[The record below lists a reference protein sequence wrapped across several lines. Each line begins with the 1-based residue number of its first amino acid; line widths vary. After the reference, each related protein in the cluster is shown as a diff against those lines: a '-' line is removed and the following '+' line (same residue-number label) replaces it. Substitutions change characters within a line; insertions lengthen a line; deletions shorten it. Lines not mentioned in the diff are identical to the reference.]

1 MRLGEILFNWFDKI
15 FHISVI
21 FGKYGDLGRDWN
33 DISTWECKRV
43 SALKKRI
50 RTPIGSILFA
60 IYEFGCRYETREK
73 YAEEFPGVLG
83 DMDALS
89 QKMAPHIKRVIENPH
104 TQKIFETVGDSI
116 FTSVMDSIEYD
127 GTATWSKAL
136 FAAKKMYG
144 VSFGL
149 SAVPQVFS
157 IAGEFVTGGLIDQVG
172 RAFGQIYWT
181 TGLGFMT
188 WQAIAASLRAHILE
202 PLEEYYN
209 VKCRPK
215 RMSAGD
221 VIELWNKGALS
232 VHDVRD
238 RLAKEGYTESDIS
251 LFMLNSLR
259 DLNKGEIYDLY
270 SENLIDQPA
279 AVFLLRRLGYGANP
293 IMWIIKI
300 WNIRKIDEQRG
311 YYLGNLRKGLEEGLI
326 SEAKFREVLRRL
338 NWGEEAI
345 DLEIA
350 VQKLKRSTKEKELTL
365 SHLKSAFMKNII
377 DHSQVVKIL
386 EDRGFTTDQIA
397 VILSIWRAELVPKE
411 VKLSK
416 AALIKAWTENVI
428 TEHTLRVRLKDI
440 GYPVKDINIIISTAK
455 ARMIEPPIPIRKE
468 DLLKAFYNVVI
479 DLPELHSRLIEI
491 GFTKEDAKLI
501 SETAVE
507 EKKKRALKLS
517 ASALTSAMLEN
528 IIEPE
533 VCFEKLVKLGYSEED
548 SAILISTAISKAVVP
563 PKIPTTSM
571 LSSALK
577 DGIIDTFT
585 FKSKLKALGYSEA
598 NIEMIT
604 AQIIY
609 QEPEVVP
616 EKEKPKNLT
625 KADIKSAF
633 LKYYLYENEVI
644 ERLQALGY
652 SLSDSAL
659 LLTMWIDMREEKK

>member
-1 MRLGEILFNWFDKI
+1 MKLGEILFNWFDKI

-21 FGKYGDLGRDWN
+21 FGKYGELGMDWT
-33 DISTWECKRV
+33 DIRV
-43 SALKKRI
+43 WKCEQIDALEGRI
-50 RTPIGSILFA
+50 RTPIGKILFWFKLQ
-60 IYEFGCRYETREK
+60 ECVRKSVTEMEK
-73 YAEEFPGVLG
+73 YPTSTLGVI
-83 DMDALS
+83 DKAA
-89 QKMAPHIKRVIENPH
+89 QKLAPEIKKIIEDPH
-104 TQKIFETVGDSI
+104 TQSIFETVGDSI
-116 FTSVMDSIEYD
+116 YTSVMNSIEYD
-127 GTATWSKAL
+127 GTATWTKAL

-149 SAVPQVFS
+149 SAVPQVFA

-215 RMSAGD
+215 RMTAGD
-221 VIELWNKGALS
+221 VIELWNKGALKMP
-232 VHDVRD
+232 DVRD

-386 EDRGFTTDQIA
+386 EDRGFTADQIS

-440 GYPVKDINIIISTAK
+440 GYTVEDINIIISTAK

-468 DLLKAFYNVVI
+468 DLLKAFYNIVI
-479 DLPELHSRLIEI
+479 ELPELHSRLIEI
-491 GFTKEDAKLI
+491 GFTIEDAKLI
-501 SETAVE
+501 SETAVI

-548 SAILISTAISKAVVP
+548 AAILISTAISKAVVP
-563 PKIPTTSM
+563 PKLPTTSM

-577 DGIIDTFT
+577 DGIINTFT
-585 FKSKLKALGYSEA
+585 FKAKLKALGYSEA

-609 QEPEVVP
+609 QEPEVIP

-625 KADIKSAF
+625 KADVKSAF
-633 LKYYLYENEVI
+633 MKGYLYENEVI